1 MCDMLHGWWS
11 SPGEGWRKGVG
22 KFATIHQIPLW
33 WETRKIILRELSG
46 VCVGYTN
53 DQLID
58 HTGVAP
64 PNKKIK
70 LRSQVHSVQLLFAPT
85 YIYTQM
91 EVFAKI
97 VNGFKPL
104 VIWKSFILDVWQCSK
119 YASGKVINL

>member
-1 MCDMLHGWWS
+1 MCDMLHGWWL

-22 KFATIHQIPLW
+22 KFPTIHQIPLW
-33 WETRKIILRELSG
+33 WETRKIILRE
-46 VCVGYTN
+46 N

-70 LRSQVHSVQLLFAPT
+70 LRSQIHSVQLLFAPT

-91 EVFAKI
+91 EVFVKI

-104 VIWKSFILDVWQCSK
+104 VILSWMFDIVPNTPLVKL
-119 YASGKVINL
+119 